1 MKKLVLLIALIF
13 AMGMQANNGVDFS
26 KHMQKNKAEEYVKK
40 WVMCEY
46 YAEGRASADGYE
58 FNSAE
63 WYAARNGYR
72 DDCMNQ

>member
-1 MKKLVLLIALIF
+1 MKKY
-13 AMGMQANNGVDFS
+13 
-26 KHMQKNKAEEYVKK
+26 KAEEYVKK